1 MTTAWVAVV
10 VAVLGLASTLA
21 TAIFTLRGKRPEQ
34 RTADWSQFTTAIQAW
49 TATQLA
55 EQEKRT
61 ADALATRDR
70 RIGDLEGRVN
80 ELSDQLA
87 ALRGKY
93 RAAISYVRYLV
104 GALRDHVPPGQI
116 AAPPIEISE
125 DV

>member
-1 MTTAWVAVV
+1 MTTAWVAIV
-10 VAVLGLASTLA
+10 VAVLGLASTFA

-34 RTADWSQFTTAIQAW
+34 RTADWSQFTTSMQKWTEKQLEEQDKRSAEESAI
-49 TATQLA
+49 
-55 EQEKRT
+55 
-61 ADALATRDR
+61 RDR
-70 RIGDLEGRVN
+70 RISDLEVRVN
-80 ELSDQLA
+80 DLSDQLA

-116 AAPPIEISE
+116 ASPPIEISE